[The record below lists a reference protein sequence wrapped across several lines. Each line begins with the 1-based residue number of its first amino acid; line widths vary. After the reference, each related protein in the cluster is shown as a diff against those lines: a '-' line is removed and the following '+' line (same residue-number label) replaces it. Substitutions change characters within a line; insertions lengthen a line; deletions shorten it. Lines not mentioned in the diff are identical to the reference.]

1 MPALT
6 GLSPLG
12 QLRAPRLTRR
22 LVQLVVGL
30 LLYGVSMALMLRS
43 ALGVM
48 PWDVLHQGLASR
60 VPLSFGTVVVVTSLV
75 VLLLWVP
82 LRQWPGLGTVLNAV
96 LVGLA
101 ADLTLAVLSPADGLP
116 RRVGLL
122 TWGLVLNALA
132 SAAYIGAQLGPGPR
146 DGLMTGVAR
155 RTGWS
160 LRLVRTGIE
169 GAVVVLG
176 ALLGGV
182 VGLGTLLYAV
192 GVGPLLQLFLPF
204 VTVPLPEPV
213 SGGLR
218 AGPRCRR
225 RP

>member
-116 RRVGLL
+116 LRVGLL
-122 TWGLVLNALA
+122 TSGLVLNALA

-213 SGGLR
+213 PDES
-218 AGPRCRR
+218 
-225 RP
+225 